1 VRPVDFPPNI
11 RAEGI
16 DLQRNPVCLKEQGE
30 DFALEELGQQAVME
44 LSEMMRRPLK
54 VFASLGYQEADMRVE
69 IN

>member
-1 VRPVDFPPNI
+1 MRPIDFPPDI
-11 RAEGI
+11 RAQGV
-16 DLQRNPVCLKEQGE
+16 DLKQNPVCLKEQGE

-54 VFASLGYQEADMRVE
+54 VFASLGYQEVDMRVE